1 MWLVLYIHDNYLYLD
16 NNEHY
21 WYYYITLLVL
31 HGKNIHNVTFLSIY
45 YMPRA
50 VLVCILAFKV
60 FEKSPQINGDAG
72 IWTQAYLTTTLLML
86 VPLCGGEWIPCHST
100 SNFPDKMPI
109 SRADISMWSSYQF
122 LSLEKSMFYC
132 CTGVNGTA
140 LESKNKRDYNGNKSG
155 CCLHRKWHLEAF
167 PVRAP
172 CWVHYNVNNQPQP
185 TEMATCVGSC

>member
-1 MWLVLYIHDNYLYLD
+1 
-16 NNEHY
+16 
-21 WYYYITLLVL
+21 
-31 HGKNIHNVTFLSIY
+31 
-45 YMPRA
+45 MPSA
-50 VLVCILAFKV
+50 VPVCILAFKV
-60 FEKSPQINGDAG
+60 FETSPQINGEAG
-72 IWTQAYLTTTLLML
+72 IWTQAYLTTKLLML

-132 CTGVNGTA
+132 CPGVNSTA
-140 LESKNKRDYNGNKSG
+140 LESENKRDYNGNKSG

-172 CWVHYNVNNQPQP
+172 CWVHYNVNNRSKP
-185 TEMATCVGSC
+185 TEMATCAGSRQLLLTASALFPLQERNKREQPSCYDAQLTFPISLLINSIQIL